1 MYKKFLWVNNITC
14 ISPRGGDYPLL
25 LAKEHYMWEFL
36 IQPWQCVIKIH
47 FENRASLVVP
57 TCFWLCSFLQTPL
70 VMLNTHSLGLFVPGK
85 QRANSPG
92 YSNPFLTLCNYLE
105 KCFDRSNEKLGHFRC
120 PWESSQCMMWNG
132 DIKTLYLWQY
142 QKKKKKKRANL
153 FSCGIWTSGYL
164 QFMEQPHLHLSL
176 PSAKGTTLLRVH
188 CKMVREGRNKDF
200 APWVLQADFTA
211 SNQSLVNCPFLS
223 NCLPLSSQNL
233 WGFIC

>member
-36 IQPWQCVIKIH
+36 MQPWQCVIKIH

-142 QKKKKKKRANL
+142 QKKKKKEQT
-153 FSCGIWTSGYL
+153 FSAVAFEPLDICNSWNSPICTCHFQVPKVPHSSG
-164 QFMEQPHLHLSL
+164 ST
-176 PSAKGTTLLRVH
+176 AKWWGKGEIRTLLH
-188 CKMVREGRNKDF
+188 ECCK
-200 APWVLQADFTA
+200 QT
-211 SNQSLVNCPFLS
+211 
-223 NCLPLSSQNL
+223 SQPAIRA
-233 WGFIC
+233 W

>member
-36 IQPWQCVIKIH
+36 MQPWQCVIKIH

-142 QKKKKKKRANL
+142 QKKKKKKSKPFQLWHLNL
-153 FSCGIWTSGYL
+153 WIFAIHGTA
-164 QFMEQPHLHLSL
+164 
-176 PSAKGTTLLRVH
+176 PSAPVTSKCQRYHTPQGPLQNG
-188 CKMVREGRNKDF
+188 EGREK
-200 APWVLQADFTA
+200 
-211 SNQSLVNCPFLS
+211 
-223 NCLPLSSQNL
+223 
-233 WGFIC
+233 